1 MSEQNMPKQ
10 TAGDLAK
17 RGNVPV
23 WFEIPAADLARAAKF
38 YEQVFDLQ
46 LKREQIGDAQLA
58 IFPYRSPQGTTGCI
72 AAGADF
78 TPGGQGSLLYLNAD
92 PELDPVLQRVAAAG
106 GRIVTP
112 RTALPPGM
120 GYFASFIDSEG
131 NRVGV
136 HALA

>member
-1 MSEQNMPKQ
+1 MTQQ
-10 TAGDLAK
+10 TAADEAK
-17 RGNVPV
+17 RGNFPV
-23 WFEIPAADLARAAKF
+23 WFEIPAEDFDRAVRF
-38 YEQVFDLQ
+38 YEQVFGVQ
-46 LKREQIGDAQLA
+46 LNRQDMGGAQLGV
-58 IFPYRSPQGTTGCI
+58 FPYRSAGGTTGCVY
-72 AAGADF
+72 AGAELK
-78 TPGGQGSLLYLNAD
+78 PGGQGPLVYLNAD
-92 PELDPVLQRVAAAG
+92 PELDAVLERVWSAG